1 MASLSL
7 QWEHDLPTP
16 HARQDDLKLA
26 VGYLR
31 RSTDRQEQ
39 SLEDQRQAVETYADL
54 EGFRIVNWFVDD
66 AISGTSTEA
75 RKAFRTMIEAAQR
88 PDCPFRYVL
97 VYDVKRFGRVDTDE
111 AGHYRY
117 LLRQAGVEVIY
128 TSEGFNGGDSDDLI
142 RSVKQWQA
150 RAESKDLSKVTI
162 RGQVSLVDKGYWG
175 GGVPPFGYD
184 LLYEDAAGRPIR
196 RVRFAIDGSKEEFD
210 ADGTLV
216 RVHARGTRL
225 ARPKTDRPR
234 LVLSD
239 PGRVALIQRIFQ
251 MYLKDHLGYR
261 SVADRLNAEDV
272 PSPRDGHWSDSI
284 DRAWGVGTIRSIL
297 LNGTYTGDTYWNR
310 RSFAKFHRIAGRH
323 AQERP
328 RDRADKPDW
337 NPVDDWIVVKSTH
350 PAIVTPEMYQDV
362 LRGLRAVRRRDGRLP
377 DSGRISGHRPYL
389 LTGLLQCVCGHAFSG
404 QATTKSKRRVSGDAV
419 RTAYYMCGG
428 YLQKGRK
435 YCDRVALPKEEM
447 EIRVWRIVQSRMAIA
462 PCESWGKACDTDQQ
476 MAFLRFL
483 IHRIVINP
491 KEGLAIVR
499 WRVPP

>member
-1 MASLSL
+1 
-7 QWEHDLPTP
+7 
-16 HARQDDLKLA
+16 
-26 VGYLR
+26 
-31 RSTDRQEQ
+31 
-39 SLEDQRQAVETYADL
+39 
-54 EGFRIVNWFVDD
+54 VDD

-75 RKAFRTMIEAAQR
+75 RKAFRAMIEAAQR
-88 PDCPFRYVL
+88 PDRFFRYVL

-196 RVRFAIDGSKEEFD
+196 QVRFAIDGGKEEFD
-210 ADGTLV
+210 AGGTLV
-216 RVHARGTRL
+216 RVHPRGTRL

-239 PGRVALIQRIFQ
+239 PNRVALVQRIFQ
-251 MYLKDHLGYR
+251 MYVTDQLGYR
-261 SVADRLNAEDV
+261 SIADRLNAESIA
-272 PSPRDGHWSDSI
+272 SPRGGHWSEPTDP
-284 DRAWGVGTIRSIL
+284 AWGIGTIRSIL

-310 RSFAKFHRIAGRH
+310 RSFAKFHRIAARH

-337 NPVDDWIVVKSTH
+337 NPVDDWIVVKNTH
-350 PAIVTPEMYQDV
+350 PAIVTLELHHEV
-362 LRGLRAVRRRDGRLP
+362 LRRLRAVRRRDAKLP
-377 DSGRISGHRPYL
+377 DSGRTSGRQPYL
-389 LTGLLQCVCGHAFSG
+389 LSGLLQCICGHSFCG
-404 QATTKSKRRVSGDAV
+404 QATTKSKRRASGEAV
-419 RTAYYMCGG
+419 RTAYYICGG
-428 YLQKGRK
+428 HLQKGKKWCVRL
-435 YCDRVALPKEEM
+435 ALPKEEM
-447 EIRVWRIVQSRMAIA
+447 EACVWRFVKSRRAIA
-462 PCESWGKACDTDQQ
+462 PCESWGRAFDTAQQ

-499 WRVPP
+499 WRVPS